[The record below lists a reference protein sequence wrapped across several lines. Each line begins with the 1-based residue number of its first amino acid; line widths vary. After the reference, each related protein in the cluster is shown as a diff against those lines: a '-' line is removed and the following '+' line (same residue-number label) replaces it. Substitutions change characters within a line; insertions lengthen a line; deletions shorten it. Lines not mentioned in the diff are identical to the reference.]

1 MFNLSGVKD
10 TRTFFIAALPVS
22 LGYDGSDNLL
32 DPTRGF
38 RLAGRLSPEIS
49 MRLVKE
55 HGHSSICRRSV
66 IQNEEYRKL
75 NVVNGQDLGV
85 LYLEVLE
92 LPAKGD
98 NYMAYRTVKEFP
110 IVGDVMNKAFEQVA
124 TGQLP
129 ARDAMNA
136 AQEQAIASL
145 RRAGT
150 AL

>member
-1 MFNLSGVKD
+1 M
-10 TRTFFIAALPVS
+10 
-22 LGYDGSDNLL
+22 
-32 DPTRGF
+32 
-38 RLAGRLSPEIS
+38 
-49 MRLVKE
+49 
-55 HGHSSICRRSV
+55 
-66 IQNEEYRKL
+66 IQSEDYRKR
-75 NVVNGQDLGV
+75 NVVNGQDLAA

-110 IVGDVMNKAFEQVA
+110 IVGDVLNKAFEQVA

-129 ARDAMNA
+129 AKDAMNA
-136 AQEQAIASL
+136 AQEQAIAAL